1 VANAVYVWGMARALE
16 GRVLLRLEDHDRVR
30 CRPEYEVALLQ
41 DLEWLGLEP
50 DIGRPAEF
58 RSDVSPYR
66 QSNRDA
72 VYAAALR
79 RLAGDALV
87 YLCDCSRRDI
97 SVASDVPD
105 QETRYSGRCRD
116 RGLEPGEG
124 RGVRVALQPGVEC
137 FTDGKLG
144 GQEQEPATQC
154 GDLLLRDRLGNW
166 TYQFAVTVD
175 DWGQGVDLV
184 IRGED
189 LLGSTGRQIR
199 LARMLGRAEPPA
211 FFHHPLIRNDSGVK
225 LSKASSD
232 TGIRELRAA
241 GIKPG
246 AVLGLAAHL
255 TGLLERPRE
264 LRVDQL
270 AELFD

>member
-1 VANAVYVWGMARALE
+1 MANAVYVWGIARALE
-16 GRVLLRLEDHDRVR
+16 GRVLLRLEDHDRGR
-30 CRPEYEVALLQ
+30 CRPEFEVALLE

-50 DIGRPAEF
+50 DIGKPAEF
-58 RSDVSPYR
+58 RSDISPYR

-79 RLAGDALV
+79 RLSGDAPV
-87 YLCDCSRRDI
+87 YLCDCSRKDI
-97 SVASDVPD
+97 SVDSDVPD

-116 RGLEPGEG
+116 RELEPGEG
-124 RGVRVALQPGVEC
+124 RGVRVVLQPGIES
-137 FTDGKLG
+137 FTDAKLG
-144 GQEQEPATQC
+144 GQEQEPAMQC

>member
-1 VANAVYVWGMARALE
+1 VANAVYVWGMARALQ
-16 GRVLLRLEDHDRVR
+16 GRVLLRSEDHDRGR

-58 RSDVSPYR
+58 RSAVSPFR
-66 QSNRDA
+66 QSDREA

-79 RLAGDALV
+79 RLAQEARV
-87 YLCDCSRRDI
+87 YACDCSRKDI
-97 SVASDVPD
+97 SGASDVPD
-105 QETRYSGRCRD
+105 QENRYSGRCRD

-124 RGVRVALQPGVEC
+124 RGMRVVLQPGVER
-137 FTDGKLG
+137 FIDANQGA
-144 GQEQEPATQC
+144 QEQEPALQC
-154 GDLLLRDRLGNW
+154 GDLLLRDRLGSW

-175 DWGQGVDLV
+175 DCGQGVDLV

-199 LARMLGRAEPPA
+199 LARMLGRAEPPT
-211 FFHHPLIRNDSGVK
+211 FLHHPLIRNASGVK
-225 LSKASSD
+225 LSKADGD

-241 GIKPG
+241 GIKPS

-255 TGLLERPRE
+255 TGLIDRPRE
-264 LRVDQL
+264 LRPDQL
-270 AELFD
+270 AELFQ

>member
-1 VANAVYVWGMARALE
+1 VANAIYVWGIARALQ
-16 GRVLLRLEDHDRVR
+16 GRVLLRLEDHDRGR

-50 DIGRPAEF
+50 DIGKPAEF
-58 RSDVSPYR
+58 RSDISPYR
-66 QSNRDA
+66 QSNREA

-79 RLAGDALV
+79 RLAQDAPV
-87 YLCDCSRRDI
+87 YPCDCSRKDVS
-97 SVASDVPD
+97 SVSDVPD

-116 RGLEPGEG
+116 RELEPGEG
-124 RGVRVALQPGVEC
+124 RGMRVVFPPGVER
-137 FTDGKLG
+137 FTDAKLG
-144 GQEQEPATQC
+144 GQEQEPALQC
-154 GDLLLRDRLGNW
+154 GDLLLRDRRGNW

-199 LARMLGRAEPPA
+199 LARMLGRTEPPA
-211 FFHHPLIRNDSGVK
+211 FFHHPLISNASGVK
-225 LSKASSD
+225 LSKAD
-232 TGIRELRAA
+232 GETGIRELRAA

-255 TGLLERPRE
+255 TGLLDRPRE
-264 LRVDQL
+264 LRSDQL
-270 AELFD
+270 AELFH

>member
-1 VANAVYVWGMARALE
+1 VANAVYVWGIARGLG
-16 GRVLLRLEDHDRVR
+16 GRILLRLEDHDQGR
-30 CRPEYEVALLQ
+30 CRPEYEAALLQ

-58 RSDVSPYR
+58 RSEVSPYR
-66 QSNRDA
+66 QSNRDT

-87 YLCDCSRRDI
+87 YPCDCSRKDI
-97 SVASDVPD
+97 SAASDVPE
-105 QETRYSGRCRD
+105 QEAPYSGRCRD

-124 RGVRVALQPGVEC
+124 RGMRVVLQPGVER
-137 FTDGKLG
+137 FTDAKLG
-144 GQEQEPATQC
+144 DQEQEPALQC

-225 LSKASSD
+225 LSKADGD

-255 TGLLERPRE
+255 TGLLDRPRE
-264 LRVDQL
+264 LRPDQL